1 MKINQPFDDMP
12 LWQFE
17 NIDISEL
24 DYSKYHAISTQN
36 NNSLL
41 KDPIYSNRKKI
52 LSNVLDHCEDFKK
65 IKMQIIDLIE
75 NIKKMNT
82 LPIDILYPIDTW
94 DMFGCPIDIVIDTS
108 PFDMGCHIDNR
119 NIKCNLFLNLQ
130 DNMSSTEFSIVN
142 QHTPFNTTEFKPSIR
157 EWKGPTEKGT
167 GYFWFN
173 CPELWHR
180 IHVTDV
186 ERKIA
191 MMGVTIT

>member
-1 MKINQPFDDMP
+1 MKISQPFDDMP

-17 NIDISEL
+17 NIDIPEL
-24 DYSKYHAISTQN
+24 DYSKYTQN
-36 NNSLL
+36 SMQNDNSLL
-41 KDPIYSNRKKI
+41 NDPKYAKRKKI
-52 LSNVLDHCEDFKK
+52 TYIVLNQCEDFKQ
-65 IKMQIIDLIE
+65 IKMQVIDVIE
-75 NIKKMNT
+75 NIKKTNT
-82 LPIDILYPIDTW
+82 LPIDILYPIDPW
-94 DMFGCPIDIVIDTS
+94 DMIGYPIDIIIDS
-108 PFDMGCHIDNR
+108 LPFYMGNHLDNR

-130 DNMSSTEFSIVN
+130 HNISSTEFSIVN

-180 IHVTDV
+180 INVTDV

-191 MMGVTIT
+191 MMGITIT

>member
-1 MKINQPFDDMP
+1 MKISQPFDDMP

-17 NIDISEL
+17 NIDIPEL
-24 DYSKYHAISTQN
+24 DYSKYTQN
-36 NNSLL
+36 SMQNDNSLL
-41 KDPIYSNRKKI
+41 NDPKYAKRKKI
-52 LSNVLDHCEDFKK
+52 TYIVLNQCEDFKQ
-65 IKMQIIDLIE
+65 IKMQVIDVIE
-75 NIKKMNT
+75 NIKKTNT
-82 LPIDILYPIDTW
+82 LPIDILYPIDPW
-94 DMFGCPIDIVIDTS
+94 DMIGYPIDIIIDS
-108 PFDMGCHIDNR
+108 LPFYMGNHLDNR

-130 DNMSSTEFSIVN
+130 HNISSTEFSIVN

-180 IHVTDV
+180 INVTDV

>member
-1 MKINQPFDDMP
+1 MKISQPFDDMP

-17 NIDISEL
+17 NIDIPEL
-24 DYSKYHAISTQN
+24 NYSKYPHNSVQN

-41 KDPIYSNRKKI
+41 DDPKYANRKKI
-52 LSNVLDHCEDFKK
+52 ISNVLDHCEDFKQ

-82 LPIDILYPIDTW
+82 LPIEILYSINAW
-94 DMFGCPIDIVIDTS
+94 DMDGYPIDIVIDNS
-108 PFDMGCHIDNR
+108 LFFMGYHIDNR